1 MRRISVS
8 LFRPA
13 LVLMCAATLVST
25 AGAPAAAQPPSHAA
39 PAAQNASGPLEHQ
52 TLAPNDGWGSFGAGT
67 TGGSGAPA
75 ARTFDVSTRAELK
88 AAFTDAGSKSKIIR
102 VHGELL
108 GNADDAGNPLSCD
121 DYASGTGYSL
131 DAYLAAYD
139 PATWGWDRE
148 PEGEQENARKRA
160 AQKQRATM
168 LLDVPSNTT
177 IVGATPD
184 ATLNGL
190 SLRINGASN
199 VIVRNLHHKGV
210 IDCFPQWDPTDG
222 SSGNWN
228 SEYDMVQIINGATNI
243 WMDHNHYTD
252 DPYFDDEAPTYFGR
266 SFQQHDGAI
275 DITNGSDLVTVS
287 YNRFADRDKLMLI
300 GSTDSPGRGDPGKL
314 RVTLHHNEFVNVG
327 QRAPRLRYGQVDAY
341 NNHFVVDEQSRIPY
355 QYSLGVGVQSHIWAE
370 ANAFT
375 LTPEIDPAEI
385 IAHWK
390 GTVITTVDNT
400 VNGHLLDLRAVYNA
414 SAPADKQ
421 LAEDTSWQPVLRNL
435 VHPAQAVPAILKGNV
450 GPVFTAGDIR

>member
-1 MRRISVS
+1 MS

-13 LVLMCAATLVST
+13 LTLLSVATLVST
-25 AGAPAAAQPPSHAA
+25 AGAPATAQPPSHAA
-39 PAAQNASGPLEHQ
+39 PPAQTASVPLEHQ
-52 TLAPNDGWGSFGAGT
+52 TLPANDGWGSFGTGT
-67 TGGSGAPA
+67 SGGSGAPA
-75 ARTFDVSTRAELK
+75 DRIFDVTTRAGLE
-88 AAFTDAGSKSKIIR
+88 AAFASSGDDPKIIR

-108 GNADDAGNPLSCD
+108 GNADDAGNALSCEQ
-121 DYASGTGYSL
+121 YAAGTGYSL
-131 DAYLAAYD
+131 EAYLKAYD

-148 PEGEQENARKRA
+148 PEGPQEDARKRA
-160 AQKQRATM
+160 AQNQRETIRV
-168 LLDVPSNTT
+168 DVPSNTT
-177 IVGATPD
+177 IVGASPD

-190 SLRINGASN
+190 SLRINGSSN

-228 SEYDMVQIINGATNI
+228 SEYDMVQIINRATNI

-266 SFQQHDGAI
+266 SYQQHDGAI

-341 NNHFVVDEQSRIPY
+341 NNHFVVTEEARVPY
-355 QYSLGVGVQSHIWAE
+355 QYSFGAGVQSHIWAE

-375 LTPEIDPAEI
+375 LTAGVDPADI

-390 GTVITTVDNT
+390 GTAITTIDNT
-400 VNGHLLDLRAVYNA
+400 VNNHVVDLRAVYNA

-421 LAEDTSWQPVLRNL
+421 LAEDNSWQPVLRTK

-450 GPVFTAGDIR
+450 GPVFTAGGAR

>member
-1 MRRISVS
+1 MSM
-8 LFRPA
+8 FRPA
-13 LVLMCAATLVST
+13 LTLLCAATLVST
-25 AGAPAAAQPPSHAA
+25 GGAVAIAQPPSHAA
-39 PAAQNASGPLEHQ
+39 PPAHQASVPLERQ
-52 TLAPNDGWGSFGAGT
+52 SLQENDGWASFGAGT
-67 TGGSGAPA
+67 TGGSRAQA
-75 ARTFDVSTRAELK
+75 DRIYDVSTRAELK
-88 AAFTDAGSKSKIIR
+88 AAFASAGDEAKIIR

-121 DYASGTGYSL
+121 HYAAGTGYSL
-131 DAYLAAYD
+131 DAYLDAYD

-148 PEGEQENARKRA
+148 PEGEIEDARNRA
-160 AQKQRATM
+160 AQKQRATI
-168 LLDVPSNTT
+168 LVDVPSNTT
-177 IVGATPD
+177 IVGASPE

-190 SLRINGASN
+190 SLRINRANN

-228 SEYDMVQIINGATNI
+228 SEYDMVQIINGSTNI

-252 DPYFDDEAPTYFGR
+252 APYFDDEAPDYFNR
-266 SFQQHDGAI
+266 PYQQHDGAI
-275 DITNGSDLVTVS
+275 DITNGSDLVTIS

-341 NNHFVVDEQSRIPY
+341 NNHFVVDEASRITY
-355 QYSLGVGVQSHIWAE
+355 QYSFGVGVQSHLWAE

-375 LTPEIDPAEI
+375 LSSDVDPAKI
-385 IAHWK
+385 IAHWN
-390 GTVITTVDNT
+390 GTEITTIDNT
-400 VNGHLLDLRAVYNA
+400 INGRKVDLRAAYNA
-414 SAPADKQ
+414 GAPATKQ
-421 LAEDTSWQPVLRNL
+421 LAADTTWQPVLRTR

-450 GPVFTAGDIR
+450 GPVFTAGGTE

>member
-1 MRRISVS
+1 MS

-13 LVLMCAATLVST
+13 LALICTATLVS
-25 AGAPAAAQPPSHAA
+25 AVGASATAQPPSHAA
-39 PAAQNASGPLEHQ
+39 PPAHQTSVPLEYQ
-52 TLAPNDGWGSFGAGT
+52 TLRANDGWGSFGAGT
-67 TGGSGAPA
+67 TGGALASAD
-75 ARTFDVSTRAELK
+75 RIYDVSTRAELK
-88 AAFTDAGSKSKIIR
+88 AAFASAGNEAKIVR

-108 GNADDAGNPLSCD
+108 GNADDAGNPVSCD
-121 DYASGTGYSL
+121 HYASETGYSL

-139 PATWGWDRE
+139 PAIWGWDRE
-148 PEGEQENARKRA
+148 PESAVEDARNAA
-160 AQKQRATM
+160 AQKQRSTI
-168 LLDVPSNTT
+168 LVDVPSNTT
-177 IVGATPD
+177 LVGASPES
-184 ATLNGL
+184 TLNGL
-190 SLRINGASN
+190 SLRVNGASN

-252 DPYFDDEAPTYFGR
+252 DPYFDDEAPEYFDR
-266 SFQQHDGAI
+266 PFQQHDGAI

-287 YNRFADRDKLMLI
+287 YNRFANRDKLMLI

-341 NNHFVVDEQSRIPY
+341 NNHFVVNDESRISY
-355 QYSLGVGVQSHIWAE
+355 HYSLGAGVQSHLWAE
-370 ANAFT
+370 ANAFS
-375 LTPEIDPAEI
+375 LTPEIDPASI

-390 GTVITTVDNT
+390 GTSITTIDNT
-400 VNGHLLDLRAVYNA
+400 VNGHVMDLRAAYNA

-421 LAEDTSWQPVLRNL
+421 LAEDTSWQPVLRTL

-450 GPVFTAGDIR
+450 GPVFTTGDTQ

>member
-1 MRRISVS
+1 MRRNSVS

-13 LVLMCAATLVST
+13 LTLICAATLVST
-25 AGAPAAAQPPSHAA
+25 VGAPATAQPPSHAA
-39 PAAQNASGPLEHQ
+39 PPAQQASGPLEHQ
-52 TLAPNDGWGSFGAGT
+52 TLPANDGWGSFGAGT

-75 ARTFDVSTRAELK
+75 DRIFDVSTRAELK
-88 AAFTDAGSKSKIIR
+88 AAFASAGDQSKIIR
-102 VHGELL
+102 VQGVLL

-121 DYASGTGYSL
+121 EYASGTEYSL
-131 DAYLAAYD
+131 DAYLEAYD

-148 PEGEQENARKRA
+148 PEGEQEDARNRA
-160 AQKQRATM
+160 AQKQRATI
-168 LLDVPSNTT
+168 LVDVPSNTT
-177 IVGATPD
+177 IVGASPD

-228 SEYDMVQIINGATNI
+228 SEYDMVQIINAATNI

-252 DPYFDDEAPTYFGR
+252 APYFDDEAPTYFGR
-266 SFQQHDGAI
+266 SYQQHDGAI
-275 DITNGSDLVTVS
+275 DVTNGSDLVTVS

-327 QRAPRLRYGQVDAY
+327 QHTPRLRYGQVDAY
-341 NNHFVVDEQSRIPY
+341 NNHFVVDEGSRISY

-375 LTPEIDPAEI
+375 LTPEIDPAKI

-390 GTVITTVDNT
+390 GATITTIDNT
-400 VNGHLLDLRAVYNA
+400 VNGQVLDLRAAYNA
-414 SAPADKQ
+414 EAPADKQ
-421 LAEDTSWQPVLRNL
+421 LAEDTSWKPVLRTL
-435 VHPAQAVPAILKGNV
+435 VHPAQAVPALLKGNV
-450 GPVFTAGDIR
+450 GPVFTAGDAQ